1 MRNDDNDCHSN
12 YKGKQKQDNSV
23 DRLLS
28 IKEVVRILGL
38 GRATLYEMCRT
49 RQIGQVRVGR
59 RVLIPESAVKEFVS
73 TRIVPVRE

>member
-1 MRNDDNDCHSN
+1 MGNYESACNCN
-12 YKGKQKQDNSV
+12 YKEEQDSSV

-28 IKEVVRILGL
+28 IKEAVRILGL

-73 TRIVPVRE
+73 TRLVPVRK

>member
-1 MRNDDNDCHSN
+1 MRNYGSACNSN
-12 YKGKQKQDNSV
+12 YKEEQDSIV

-28 IKEVVRILGL
+28 IKEAVRILGL

-73 TRIVPVRE
+73 SRIVPVRK